1 MERLSSRLYVDG
13 WDGWLSQVVGSLG
26 APSVLIKLFLLLD
39 LVRVVILMKMMKTLK
54 MRIMRTT
61 AAAWRSVARS
71 ISTRP
76 QDGFGGRP
84 EREPLL
90 PPGNVFIIV
99 ITVMMIMIRM
109 KLMMMR
115 GDILKFTRRKDNVR
129 VWGLLSPLHL
139 SFKKINVIVMLLL
152 LSSSSLGRSRH
163 GLEWIVGP

>member
-13 WDGWLSQVVGSLG
+13 WDGWLSQVVGSLR
-26 APSVLIKLFLLLD
+26 APSVLIKLFLLFD
-39 LVRVVILMKMMKTLK
+39 LVMAVILMKMMKTMK

-61 AAAWRSVARS
+61 AAASRSVARS

-76 QDGFGGRP
+76 HDGFGGRP

-90 PPGNVFIIV
+90 PPGIVLIIV

-109 KLMMMR
+109 EVMMMMI
-115 GDILKFTRRKDNVR
+115 GEIWKFTRRKDNVR

-139 SFKKINVIVMLLL
+139 SFEKNQ
-152 LSSSSLGRSRH
+152 SHYYCHHHRH
-163 GLEWIVGP
+163 